1 MPHCSINLY
10 AKMQK
15 EVSTLIYEIIEMQ
28 SIKRVNYTEVPKT
41 YITLGGDTESSNPSR
56 LMFSINIPEILTK
69 GKISNTNNK
78 LQTNNKLNDK

>member
-15 EVSTLIYEIIEMQ
+15 DVSTLIYEIIEMQ

-56 LMFSINIPEILTK
+56 LMFSINIPENLTK

>member
-1 MPHCSINLY
+1 
-10 AKMQK
+10 
-15 EVSTLIYEIIEMQ
+15 MQ

-56 LMFSINIPEILTK
+56 LMFSINIPEKLTE
-69 GKISNTNNK
+69 GKISDTNNK